1 MPVADVDDYYELLG
15 VSRQA
20 TEDEIKRAYLRLARE
35 LHPDANP
42 GDSRTEEHFKQVNL
56 AYETLRDPER
66 RRQYDMFGPA
76 GVRGTGAAG
85 TAGGPAIRSVASAA
99 AVSATSSMP
108 FSGPGAAPV
117 WAAIRGWPGP
127 VPGGERMPR
136 RP

>member
-1 MPVADVDDYYELLG
+1 MADVDDYYELLG

-42 GDSRTEEHFKQVNL
+42 GDARAEEQFKQVNL

-85 TAGGPAIRSVASAA
+85 TAGRPAIRSAASAA
-99 AVSATSSMP
+99 AGSATSSTP
-108 FSGPGAAPV
+108 SSGPGGGAGMGGDRA
-117 WAAIRGWPGP
+117 WPGA
-127 VPGGERMPR
+127 VPAGGRTPR

>member
-20 TEDEIKRAYLRLARE
+20 NEDEIKRAYLRLARE

-42 GDSRTEEHFKQVNL
+42 GDARAEDQFKKVNL

-76 GVRGTGAAG
+76 GVRGDR
-85 TAGGPAIRSVASAA
+85 GGRDRI
-99 AVSATSSMP
+99 
-108 FSGPGAAPV
+108 G
-117 WAAIRGWPGP
+117 
-127 VPGGERMPR
+127 R
-136 RP
+136 RPVRRLRRRRSR